1 MKLTSYNWLKE
12 EKYITDFNISKVA
25 IAKKRLSNINQVTWL
40 QKLIKCLVYKESILV
55 QHKLSVYKQGN
66 MFVDDM
72 YKKKLIIHRLCIFN
86 KTHQLNHAEKVG
98 SCMSII

>member
-1 MKLTSYNWLKE
+1 VKLTSYNWLKE

-72 YKKKLIIHRLCIFN
+72 YKKNSSFTGFAFSTKHIN
-86 KTHQLNHAEKVG
+86 
-98 SCMSII
+98 SIMQRR

>member
-1 MKLTSYNWLKE
+1 VKLTSYNWLKE

-72 YKKKLIIHRLCIFN
+72 YKKNPYHSQALHFQQN
-86 KTHQLNHAEKVG
+86 TSTQ
-98 SCMSII
+98 SCREGR